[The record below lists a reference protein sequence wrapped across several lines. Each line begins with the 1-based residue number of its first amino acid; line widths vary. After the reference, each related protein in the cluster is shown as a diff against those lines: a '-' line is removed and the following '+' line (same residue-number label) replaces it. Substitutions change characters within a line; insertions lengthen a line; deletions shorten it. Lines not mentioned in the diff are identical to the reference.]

1 MGCNSSR
8 LDRLPA
14 VALCRDRCKFV
25 DEALRQSYFLAD
37 AHLAH
42 MHSLKTLGPAL
53 HSFFHHHGD
62 PADHGIKSNLPSLPP
77 LAASPD
83 HASSSSSDHSDLH
96 VHSHFESSETENN
109 THKDFQ
115 FLNPTRYDY
124 LNRDPAPD
132 DLVFVNYMQPLY
144 PPFSPPL
151 PNSKPP
157 SPPPPGSSAWDFLNL
172 FETFEKYEV
181 RYSPSRDIKEEKSKE
196 SQRSTEHGSK
206 NKATDAVD
214 GSDNRRG
221 KADRAENVK
230 ADSTE
235 KEQREAKDSGK
246 PAKGVSEIM
255 EEIQILMER
264 ASDSG
269 SSVLEMLDVGKL
281 RYHRGIAVDPVSCKM
296 MHVFTPLV
304 SSKPPTV
311 KSTEFSLMCQR
322 TGPAYERAHKD
333 EGSLSCTLKK
343 LSMWEKKLYDEVKVE
358 EKLHVLY
365 KKKCRQLNRMMSKK
379 HVDAQKVGPLEVYI
393 QIISTKMKISIQVVD
408 KISNTISKLG
418 EEELWPLINEFI
430 LRFLGMWKEMQECY
444 RSHNQGI
451 EEGKSVEACWLNREQ
466 VSKEHVDAAI
476 KLKSELQKWNSSFS
490 EWIYAQKCQVKA
502 LNGWLLRCL
511 PEEETGD
518 EGSASPSVLV
528 ICNKWWQA
536 VDKISDKNVVEA
548 VNGFISGV
556 NEVLDKYISE
566 LQQRLAVDK
575 ELERRVR
582 AVERQEQKMRRE
594 KKMKSE
600 LEGGVHHA
608 LLFESGSGSLRCRL
622 QRIFSALENLAATSA
637 SAYEQLCQ
645 HIEQEDGHCL
655 LGPTHIIH

>member
-8 LDRLPA
+8 LDLLPA
-14 VALCRDRCKFV
+14 VSLCRDRCKFV

-53 HSFFHHHGD
+53 HSFFHHHEDPGD
-62 PADHGIKSNLPSLPP
+62 HADHGIISNLPRSPP

-83 HASSSSSDHSDLH
+83 HASSSSSDSDLH
-96 VHSHFESSETENN
+96 VHSHSESSETD
-109 THKDFQ
+109 KDFQ

-124 LNRDPAPD
+124 INRDPAPD

-181 RYSPSRDIKEEKSKE
+181 RYSPSRDIKEEKSKK

-206 NKATDAVD
+206 NKATEAVD
-214 GSDNRRG
+214 GSDNGRG
-221 KADRAENVK
+221 KTGRAENVV
-230 ADSTE
+230 DSTE

-246 PAKGVSEIM
+246 PAKVNSAKGVSEIM

-264 ASDSG
+264 ASESG
-269 SSVLEMLDVGKL
+269 RPVLGMLDVGKL
-281 RYHRGIAVDPVSCKM
+281 RHHRGIAVNSVSCKM
-296 MHVFTPLV
+296 MHVFTPIV
-304 SSKPPTV
+304 STKPPTV
-311 KSTEFSLMCQR
+311 KSTEFSLVCQR

-333 EGSLSCTLKK
+333 EGNLSCTLKK

-365 KKKCRQLNRMMSKK
+365 KKKYRQLNRMMSKK
-379 HVDAQKVGPLEVYI
+379 HVDAQKVGPLEAYI

-408 KISNTISKLG
+408 KISNTICKLG

-444 RSHNQGI
+444 RSQNQGI
-451 EEGKSVEACWLNREQ
+451 EEGKSVEAFWLSREQ

-476 KLKSELQKWNSSFS
+476 KLKSELQNWNSSFS

-511 PEEETGD
+511 PEEETSD
-518 EGSASPSVLV
+518 EGSARSPSVLV

-548 VNGFISGV
+548 VNEFLSGV
-556 NEVLDKYISE
+556 NEVLDKYISD
-566 LQQRLAVDK
+566 LQQILAVDK

-582 AVERQEQKMRRE
+582 AVERQEQKMQRE

-600 LEGGVHHA
+600 SEGGV
-608 LLFESGSGSLRCRL
+608 LFESGSGSLRCRL

-645 HIEQEDGHCL
+645 HIEQDGHGL
-655 LGPTHIIH
+655 LGPPHIIH